1 MARMNRAEAFG
12 DSVSGL
18 RGWKVRLPS
27 GRPLAT
33 PAIANGRLSLGGG
46 FGTYEFYALDAIEG
60 RILWQ
65 HRTSDDGPTAAVV
78 EDGLIAYNTQGCS
91 LEVLTTERKSVWR
104 LWLGD
109 RLLSMPA
116 SCAGRVYMT

>member
-104 LWLGD
+104 LRLGD